1 MAIISMVN
9 NKGGVGKTV
18 TTVNLAAA
26 LTNKLPKNKKV
37 LVVDIDPQA
46 NATALL
52 MGDVEPQNTLCD
64 MLIDSAPI
72 SECIYPTMFGI
83 DILPN
88 ETDMAAYEADLYA
101 DTSQSYFLLR
111 KKLKEYAKD
120 NYAVTLIDCPPSLGL
135 WVIMAMA
142 TSDAVIVPIE
152 AGSRFSLDGLASIYK
167 AIEHMRTSQVNTDL
181 IFLKALINKVDLRT
195 SSSKV
200 IIQAMQSRY
209 PNNTFATTIP
219 TNDAIKQAEMNRTT
233 CLRYDPQ
240 STGSKRYRA
249 LADELM
255 ELIASDEF
263 SQLSLLNG

>member
-1 MAIISMVN
+1 MAIISLVN

-26 LTNKLPKNKKV
+26 LANKLPKDKKV
-37 LVVDIDPQA
+37 LVVDIDPQS

-52 MGDVEPQNTLCD
+52 LGDVEPQNTLCD
-64 MLIDSAPI
+64 MLIESAPI
-72 SECIYPTMFGI
+72 ADCIYPTMFGV

-88 ETDMAAYEADLYA
+88 ENDMAAYEADLYA
-101 DTSQSYFLLR
+101 DTSSSYFLLR
-111 KKLKEYAKD
+111 KLLREYARS

-142 TSDAVIVPIE
+142 ASDAVIVPVE

-167 AIEHMRTSQVNTDL
+167 AIEHIRLSQVNNDL
-181 IFLKALINKVDLRT
+181 VFLKALINKVDLRT
-195 SSSKV
+195 TSSKV
-200 IIQAMQSRY
+200 IIEAMQSRY
-209 PNNTFATTIP
+209 PNNTFVTTIP
-219 TNDAIKQAEMNRTT
+219 TNDSIKQAEMSRTT

-249 LADELM
+249 LADELLD
-255 ELIASDEF
+255 LISKDDF
-263 SQLSLLNG
+263 KQLSLIDG

>member
-1 MAIISMVN
+1 MAIISLVN

-18 TTVNLAAA
+18 STVNLAAA
-26 LTNKLPKNKKV
+26 LANKLPKGKKV

-46 NATALL
+46 NATSLL
-52 MGDVEPQNTLCD
+52 MGDVEPQITLCD
-64 MLIDSAPI
+64 MLIDGAPI
-72 SECIYPTMFGI
+72 AECIYPTVFGV
-83 DILPN
+83 DLLPN
-88 ETDMAAYEADLYA
+88 ETDMAAYEADLYQN
-101 DTSQSYFLLR
+101 TSSSYFLLR
-111 KKLKEYAKD
+111 KILREYATS

-142 TSDAVIVPIE
+142 SSDAVIVPVE

-167 AIEHMRTSQVNTDL
+167 AIEHIRTSQVNTNL

-200 IIQAMQSRY
+200 IVQAMRTRY
-209 PNNTFATTIP
+209 PNNTFTTTIP

-249 LADELM
+249 LADELL
-255 ELIASDEF
+255 ELINGDEF
-263 SQLSLLNG
+263 KQQSKLNG